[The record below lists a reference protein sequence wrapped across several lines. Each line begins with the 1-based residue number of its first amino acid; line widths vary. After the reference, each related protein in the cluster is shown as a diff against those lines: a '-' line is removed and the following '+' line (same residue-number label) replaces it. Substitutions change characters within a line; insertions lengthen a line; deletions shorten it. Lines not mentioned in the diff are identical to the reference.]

1 MTSTW
6 KIYILAIISFLV
18 GTSEYIVSGIL
29 DKIADSM
36 GITVVAAGQLIT
48 VFSLTYAIA
57 TPVLMALTAR
67 WDRRR
72 LMITALGIFVV
83 ANILSFVL
91 PGYELLLASRI
102 LMALGAGMVVVTA
115 LSIAA
120 KIAPEGKQAGSL
132 ATVIMGFTAS
142 LIIGVPLGRMVA
154 AAFGWKAVFIGIAL
168 LGIVAMLIIS
178 VTIPRIQGD
187 AHVPLRQQF
196 SLLKN
201 PKVALGLSISFFWL
215 GGYSVA
221 YTYLSP
227 YLLQISGL
235 QESLLSTALLAFGIA
250 SLVGSKVG
258 GFSADKKGVTFTL
271 LSGMTLHVI
280 ALILLSLAGHSA
292 FAVFAILILWSFAA
306 WSTGPA
312 QQYNLVTIKP
322 ESSGV
327 MLGLNQSMMQ
337 LSMAAG
343 AGIGGVVVSGVSLS
357 AVTWIGAVGVLVAML
372 ALLGLNQ
379 LSARRKVVCPRGTPA
394 RRCRPAVHRQC
405 PIGPNRS

>member
-57 TPVLMALTAR
+57 TPVLMALTSR

-379 LSARRKVVCPRGTPA
+379 LSARRKVAATE
-394 RRCRPAVHRQC
+394 
-405 PIGPNRS
+405 

>member
-312 QQYNLVTIKP
+312 QQYNLVTIKR

-379 LSARRKVVCPRGTPA
+379 LSARRKVAATE
-394 RRCRPAVHRQC
+394 
-405 PIGPNRS
+405 